1 MFWQAFETSIHPL
14 AQLLDSLVDAF
25 LATYVGIGSHLR
37 LLHHAVDEF
46 KSFVTRLY
54 LIIRLSADCIDRVI
68 ACIEKLD
75 MSVNLTAVR
84 EL

>member
-1 MFWQAFETSIHPL
+1 MQLICSACALFLYSATVDDGWCNIQAFETSIHPL
-14 AQLLDSLVDAF
+14 AQLMDSLVDAF

-54 LIIRLSADCIDRVI
+54 LIIRL
-68 ACIEKLD
+68 
-75 MSVNLTAVR
+75 
-84 EL
+84 